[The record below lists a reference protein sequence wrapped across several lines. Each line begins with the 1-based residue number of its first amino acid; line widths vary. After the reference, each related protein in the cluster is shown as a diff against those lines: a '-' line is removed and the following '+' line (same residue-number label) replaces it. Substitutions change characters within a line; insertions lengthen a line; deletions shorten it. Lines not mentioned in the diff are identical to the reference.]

1 MSTQSNLLPQILVIE
16 ADADLRESLCT
27 LLGMEG
33 FQPLPAA
40 NHDEAL
46 VRLATGPLPLVILMD
61 GDLPLPSTAA
71 FMDAWA
77 AGRAQRVPVLAL
89 ADDRGQ
95 ARREPLS
102 RATSFLVKPVRLEA
116 LLGTLRR
123 VLGRSKALE
132 LRRLPETLELP
143 L

>member
-1 MSTQSNLLPQILVIE
+1 MSSQSNLLPPILVIE

-33 FQPLPAA
+33 FHPLSAA
-40 NHDEAL
+40 SHAEAHAWL
-46 VRLATGPLPLVILMD
+46 ENGPLPLAILMD
-61 GDLPLPSTAA
+61 GDLPQPLTEA
-71 FMDAWA
+71 FLDAWSR
-77 AGRAQRVPVLAL
+77 GRAQRVPLLAL
-89 ADDRGQ
+89 AEDRGQ

-102 RATSFLVKPVRLEA
+102 RATSFLVKPVRLDT

-132 LRRLPETLELP
+132 LARAPQTLELP